1 MFINLASQYRKHLTV
16 LLVLVVQFLIAD
28 TLFAQN
34 LSMQDLNMLKQF
46 AAQNPQVVSQL
57 QGAAQTGQSSQSLD
71 PKTMSTVQAFL
82 VQNPQV
88 AQQVQ
93 NVMQGKQSSDNSK
106 TSNQANMQT
115 QNAST
120 AQAAST
126 TTEATDDTSDDAIP
140 SDKPYQPWQPAD
152 QNEADANNAAFRG
165 LANQAFPLSPE
176 QIKTLSSMLDA
187 TQRAQAAAPNDRPP
201 MPTSTSLLVDLDPG
215 ATPPVIR
222 LSRGFVSSLVFVD
235 ATGAPW
241 PIEAYDLGD
250 PKAFNIQWN
259 KKSNT
264 LMVQAMSAYNYGNL
278 AVKLQ
283 DLNTPVMLTL
293 VPGQQQIDYRVD
305 LRLPEKGPLAKA
317 TIQGSELPEQA
328 DKTLLNILDGVS
340 PQGAKRLDVSGGVAQ
355 AWLLGDAL
363 YVRTRFTLLSPAWM
377 SKMSSAD
384 GMNAYKLQLT
394 PLLLVSRYGKVMQ
407 LKVEGI

>member
-1 MFINLASQYRKHLTV
+1 M
-16 LLVLVVQFLIAD
+16 
-28 TLFAQN
+28 
-34 LSMQDLNMLKQF
+34 
-46 AAQNPQVVSQL
+46 
-57 QGAAQTGQSSQSLD
+57 
-71 PKTMSTVQAFL
+71 
-82 VQNPQV
+82 
-88 AQQVQ
+88 
-93 NVMQGKQSSDNSK
+93 
-106 TSNQANMQT
+106 
-115 QNAST
+115 
-120 AQAAST
+120 
-126 TTEATDDTSDDAIP
+126 
-140 SDKPYQPWQPAD
+140 
-152 QNEADANNAAFRG
+152 
-165 LANQAFPLSPE
+165 
-176 QIKTLSSMLDA
+176 
-187 TQRAQAAAPNDRPP
+187 
-201 MPTSTSLLVDLDPG
+201 
-215 ATPPVIR
+215 IR
-222 LSRGFVSSLVFVD
+222 RSRGFVSSLVFVD

-305 LRLPEKGPLAKA
+305 LRLPEKGHLAKA